1 MTAVINI
8 IDLPCDVK
16 GVIKSFYCDN
26 MGYTYEQN
34 EYIKKEKKKNKPK
47 NMRIK
52 VELNYFKET
61 GCAVGWLKKTS
72 TARCGAYTSMTHE
85 LQQILTGR
93 LDSIISLQDT
103 IDILL
108 HMYHD
113 YSIPY
118 VFKPGINKLLS
129 VQLSRYK
136 EEVIK

>member
-1 MTAVINI
+1 MTGVINNM
-8 IDLPCDVK
+8 DLPCDVK

-72 TARCGAYTSMTHE
+72 TNRCGAYTSMSHE
-85 LQQILTGR
+85 LKQILNSR
-93 LDSIISLQDT
+93 IDSIISLQDT

-108 HMYHD
+108 HMYRD
-113 YSIPY
+113 YNIPY
-118 VFKPGINKLLS
+118 RYKSGINELLS
-129 VQLSRYK
+129 IQLSRYA
-136 EEVIK
+136 ESIK